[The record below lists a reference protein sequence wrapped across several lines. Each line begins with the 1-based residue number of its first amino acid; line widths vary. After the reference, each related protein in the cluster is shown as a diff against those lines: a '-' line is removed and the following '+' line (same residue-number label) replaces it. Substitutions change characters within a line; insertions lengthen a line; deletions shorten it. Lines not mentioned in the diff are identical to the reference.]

1 MKNVKIKLINE
12 SNKSLYLVLNYFPK
26 AHGEKTRTIDNY
38 YLTENLRF
46 ASPIPLKD
54 ARKWM
59 REAKT
64 LAAFDGDVIVKSEYL
79 LNGKPTTLAAAGRLS

>member
-1 MKNVKIKLINE
+1 MKNVKISLVNDMGKR
-12 SNKSLYLVLNYFPK
+12 LYLTLNYFRRYNNGK
-26 AHGEKTRTIDNY
+26 RVVESF
-38 YLTENLRF
+38 YLTENPRW
-46 ASPIPLKD
+46 ASLVQLKD